1 MGKAE
6 RSRNLARRERIAAQ
20 QAAAQRAERRRRMLI
35 ASGSV
40 AVVLVLVVAILVLK
54 LSQAPAKAGPA
65 ASDPALAGLVTDVP
79 PATFDTVGKGTSAGL
94 QAISGQRL
102 LTRDGR
108 PEVLYLGAEYCP
120 YCAAE
125 RWVLAAALSRF
136 GTFSSL
142 HFIHSSP
149 DDIYPSTPT
158 LSFYRSTYAS
168 SYVDFEPVETE
179 GPIEG
184 QPLQT
189 PSAAQAA
196 LMSAWDR
203 PPYVQA
209 GHNDSIP
216 FVDIGGRYLLIG
228 SQYVPS
234 ELAGLSWSQVAHAM
248 HNPASAVARDID
260 GAANIITAAIC
271 KETAGQPGGV
281 CTSAGITRAA
291 GSL

>member
-1 MGKAE
+1 MGKDE
-6 RSRNLARRERIAAQ
+6 RGRNRDRRERMAAQ
-20 QAAAQRAERRRRMLI
+20 RAAAQRAGLRRRMLI
-35 ASGSV
+35 AGGGV
-40 AVVLVLVVAILVLK
+40 AAVLVLVVAILVVK
-54 LSQAPAKAGPA
+54 LSQAPAKAGPT
-65 ASDPALAGLVTDVP
+65 ASDPALAGLVTGVP

-94 QAISGQRL
+94 RAISGPPL
-102 LTRDGR
+102 LMHGK
-108 PEVLYLGAEYCP
+108 PEILYLGAEYCP

-136 GTFSSL
+136 GAFSGL

-158 LSFYRSTYAS
+158 LSFYRSAYS
-168 SYVDFEPVETE
+168 STHVGFVPVETE

-184 QPLQT
+184 QPLQA

-196 LMSAWDR
+196 LMSRWDR
-203 PPYVQA
+203 PPYVPV

-234 ELAGLSWSQVAHAM
+234 DLAGLSWSQVAHDM
-248 HNPASAVARDID
+248 HDPADGVARDID
-260 GAANIITAAIC
+260 GAANIISAAIC
-271 KETAGQPGGV
+271 QVTAGQPGGV
-281 CTSAGITRAA
+281 CSSAGVASAA
-291 GSL
+291 GSI